1 MRQPTFALSAG
12 GGTHVR
18 ALTRRERAIPALPAV
33 VLYFAGDG
41 AALDPAAWRLPR
53 APSLAQGL
61 GSLPRVQR
69 MKAAGSVLWFAYGYI
84 VLISVALDV

>member
-1 MRQPTFALSAG
+1 M
-12 GGTHVR
+12 R

-41 AALDPAAWRLPR
+41 ARCSALDPAAWRLPR

-69 MKAAGSVLWFAYGYI
+69 MKAAGSERWLRLVGQPVPVLKWRLA
-84 VLISVALDV
+84 DC